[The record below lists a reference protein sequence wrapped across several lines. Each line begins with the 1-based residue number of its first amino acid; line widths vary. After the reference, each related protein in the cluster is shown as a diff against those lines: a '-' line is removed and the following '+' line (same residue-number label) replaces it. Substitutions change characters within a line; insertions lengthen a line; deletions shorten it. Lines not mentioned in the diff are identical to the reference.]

1 MFRIVLSLLVVFPS
15 MVMATPTMHTLLSEG
30 EYVQPLVV
38 VEQIET
44 EYSGVVSSFDMDVEN
59 GQLIYE
65 IDLLNLD
72 DSEITEFSF
81 DASDGSLITKK
92 LSAFEADDLDQVKA
106 ARVLI
111 KQKMTFTELV
121 TMAQKGQTGYLI
133 EAELDHDLAISYLE
147 LKLLNVSSK
156 HTIAFDIEE
165 LRPLPLLQW
174 D

>member
-15 MVMATPTMHTLLSEG
+15 MVMATPSMHTLLSEG
-30 EYVQPLVV
+30 GYVQPITVI
-38 VEQIET
+38 EQIELD
-44 EYSGVVSSFDMDVEN
+44 YRGIVSSFDMDVEN

-65 IDLLNLD
+65 VDVLNLE
-72 DSEITEFSF
+72 DSEITELSF
-81 DASDGSLITKK
+81 FAVDGALMKKK
-92 LSAFEADDLDQVKA
+92 LTTLESDDLDQVKA
-106 ARVLI
+106 AKVLI
-111 KQKMTFTELV
+111 SKGMTFTELV
-121 TMAQKGQTGYLI
+121 KLAKENQSGYLI
-133 EAELDHDLAISYLE
+133 EAELDRDLAISYLE